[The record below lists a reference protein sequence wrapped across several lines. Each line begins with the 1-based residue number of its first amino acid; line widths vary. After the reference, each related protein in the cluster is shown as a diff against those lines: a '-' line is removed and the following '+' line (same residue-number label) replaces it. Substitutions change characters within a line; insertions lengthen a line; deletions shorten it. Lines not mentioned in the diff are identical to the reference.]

1 MQPNRTPPPE
11 LKEIDEKLK
20 DVYRRIEEQAGY
32 EVAAKLLDER
42 AKLLDQKNQIMNAWR
57 FRLASEGAC

>member
-11 LKEIDEKLK
+11 LAKVDAEIKEITEALETNGDPDGHL
-20 DVYRRIEEQAGY
+20 RRQ
-32 EVAAKLLDER
+32 R
-42 AKLLDQKNQIMNAWR
+42 AKLFEEKTRIMNAWR